1 MKIALGSDHMGY
13 KAKQALAEA
22 LRSDG
27 YDIIDLGTYSEDRVD
42 YPDYGA
48 AVGREVALGVAD
60 RGIVLC
66 GTGIGI
72 SIAANKIKG
81 VRAALC
87 HDEYCAAMARRHNDA
102 NVMAAGANILAGD
115 AIIRMARIFLATPY
129 EGGRHAARVDKITKI
144 EQA

>member
-27 YDIIDLGTYSEDRVD
+27 YDVIDLGTYSEDRVD

-48 AVGREVALGVAD
+48 AVGREVASGVAD

-81 VRAALC
+81 IRAALC
-87 HDEYCAAMARRHNDA
+87 HDEYCVAMSRRHNDA
-102 NVMAAGANILAGD
+102 NVMAAGARILAED

-129 EGGRHAARVDKITKI
+129 EGGRHAVRVEKIAKI
-144 EQA
+144 EQS